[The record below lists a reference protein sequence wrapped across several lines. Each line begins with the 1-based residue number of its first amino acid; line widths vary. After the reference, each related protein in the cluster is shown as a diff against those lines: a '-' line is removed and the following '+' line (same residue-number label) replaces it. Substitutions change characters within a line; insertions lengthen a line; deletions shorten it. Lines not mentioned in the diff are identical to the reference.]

1 MAQVLRV
8 FIDAVPHVPDHRRLP
23 LLSHL
28 IHITTPSHSLYLAI
42 GLMIKKAT
50 IHHGV
55 DHLPMVSGWAL
66 LINCVGGGVY
76 LNVVLHVHKSFK
88 FNSNLCVKLLN
99 TSPVHVHCINYESNL
114 DNVIIM

>member
-1 MAQVLRV
+1 MAEVLRI

-42 GLMIKKAT
+42 GLMIEKAT

-55 DHLPMVSGWAL
+55 NNLPMVSGWAL
-66 LINCVGGGVY
+66 LINCVCVCGGSTCMKY
-76 LNVVLHVHKSFK
+76 LN
-88 FNSNLCVKLLN
+88 LCQVA
-99 TSPVHVHCINYESNL
+99 
-114 DNVIIM
+114 

>member
-42 GLMIKKAT
+42 GLMIEKAI

-55 DHLPMVSGWAL
+55 DNLPMVSGWAL
-66 LINCVGGGVY
+66 LINSVCVFECGS
-76 LNVVLHVHKSFK
+76 KCTKKFK
-88 FNSNLCVKLLN
+88 FNSNLCVQLLN
-99 TSPVHVHCINYESNL
+99 TSPVHVYC
-114 DNVIIM
+114 IIMKAI